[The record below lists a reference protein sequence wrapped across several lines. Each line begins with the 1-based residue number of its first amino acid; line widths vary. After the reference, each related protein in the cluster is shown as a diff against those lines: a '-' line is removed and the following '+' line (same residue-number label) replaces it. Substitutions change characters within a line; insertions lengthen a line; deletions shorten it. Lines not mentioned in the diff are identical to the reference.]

1 METLLD
7 SETLK
12 KYEDE
17 TNEYINKKNVEK
29 LFDIIAKNVLI
40 NKPDNVYLYIYNN
53 IYSFLLN
60 KIFIIGPPSLKI
72 TSTISS
78 AIATSFGYYHF
89 NASHLVNSYI
99 SSNENDTQDTQS
111 NQILIN
117 DDIIC
122 SAVKKHIT
130 NLDAKQKRG
139 YVVEDFPKT
148 NLQANSCL
156 QYLPS
161 HVFILIADEEYIYEK
176 YEEEN
181 NIKIILD
188 SNNQVYDE
196 QSNLFEIKE
205 IDTNPLKEKVKEY
218 LRSIPGVL
226 EVMGNN
232 KKVIN
237 LRDVDEKDVIDQIMS
252 MVAKNKDEWDSLFS
266 DDISDKDKE

>member
-12 KYEDE
+12 KYEEE
-17 TNEYINKKNVEK
+17 TNEYINKKNIEK

-78 AIATSFGYYHF
+78 AIATSFDYYHF
-89 NASHLVNSYI
+89 NASDLVNSYI
-99 SSNENDTQDTQS
+99 SNNENDTQS

-117 DDIIC
+117 DNIIC
-122 SAVKKHIT
+122 STVKNHIT
-130 NLDAKQKRG
+130 SLDAKQKRG

-205 IDTNPLKEKVKEY
+205 IDTHPFKEKVKEY

-226 EVMGNN
+226 EVIGNN

-237 LRDVDEKDVIDQIMS
+237 LRDVDEKNVVDQIMS
-252 MVAKNKDEWDSLFS
+252 MVAKNNDEWDSVFS

>member
-12 KYEDE
+12 KYEEE

-78 AIATSFGYYHF
+78 SIANSFDYYHLDV
-89 NASHLVNSYI
+89 SHLVSSYI
-99 SSNENDTQDTQS
+99 SSKENDTQDKQS

-122 SAVKKHIT
+122 SAVKTHIN
-130 NLDAKQKRG
+130 NLDAKKKRG
-139 YVVEDFPKT
+139 YVIQDFPKT

-161 HVFILIADEEYIYEK
+161 HVFVLIADEEYIYKK

-181 NIKIILD
+181 NVKIILD
-188 SNNQVYDE
+188 TNNQIYDE

-205 IDTNPLKEKVKEY
+205 ISTHPLEEKVKEY
-218 LRSIPGVL
+218 LRCIPGVL
-226 EVMGNN
+226 EVIGNN
-232 KKVIN
+232 KNVIN
-237 LRDVDEKDVIDQIMS
+237 LRDFDEINVVDQV
-252 MVAKNKDEWDSLFS
+252 MVTLTP
-266 DDISDKDKE
+266 II